1 MPFIVPNATDIGSL
15 FNSLDQAEPDSL
27 DFQILGDRSTGVL
40 TGCAVSAQT
49 VSDTTVSVAEGVVAL
64 KGTVYNISYLSAH
77 SLPSAP
83 SSSNLRF
90 DLIVARLVSGS
101 MVITSVTGP
110 ESGTNPTYPPTPSR
124 LATTI
129 GVNTSTY
136 INPDTDVV
144 LAAVYRNGASNVTSN
159 HLVDKRVN
167 VPSTTSLRGDL
178 VPSNSIGSN
187 GDLYYKNTVGPSA
200 SGIYVKRDGAWVELL
215 LQSNTGSVTP
225 IGSIIMW
232 PSSTAPDSTFW
243 KECNGQPLSKS
254 AYQTLWGLL
263 GSTYGTE
270 TSTDFYI
277 PDLRDRFIRGSTSVG
292 STGGASS
299 VTLGISNIPEHSHS
313 LSNHTHGIGAH
324 THGVNISGSGTSGSA
339 GSHNHQG
346 DGSANG
352 VVTRLA
358 SPAAP
363 GYLAGYSATADGLID
378 GLGAGAGYGM
388 QVSFSANTSSALDH
402 QHSIGLT
409 ISGNT
414 GGPTASPTDGPS
426 TTNTGTA
433 GSATPTAVSTIPP
446 FASMR
451 WFIRVL

>member
-64 KGTVYNISYLSAH
+64 KGTVYNISYLSAY

-178 VPSNSIGSN
+178 VPLNSIGSN
-187 GDLYYKNTVGPSA
+187 GDLYYKNTVGPSS

-243 KECNGQPLSKS
+243 KECNGQSLPKA
-254 AYQTLWGLL
+254 AYQTLWNLL
-263 GSTYGTE
+263 GNTYGTA
-270 TSTDFYI
+270 TTNDFFI
-277 PDLRDRFIRGSTSVG
+277 PNLQDKFVRGSTSVG
-292 STGGASS
+292 TTGGLAS
-299 VTLGISNIPEHSHS
+299 TPLTIDNIPSHDHS
-313 LSNHTHGIGAH
+313 LVGHTHGIGTH
-324 THGVNISGSGTSGSA
+324 THGVNISGSGTSGPA
-339 GSHNHQG
+339 GTHNHQG
-346 DGSANG
+346 DSSANN
-352 VVTRLA
+352 VVTRLG
-358 SPAAP
+358 SPVAA
-363 GYLAGYSATADGLID
+363 GYLAGYSATSDGIID
-378 GLGAGAGYGM
+378 GLGAGAAFGM
-388 QVSFSANTSSALDH
+388 QVSYSANTSSAPNH
-402 QHSIGLT
+402 EHSIALT
-409 ISGNT
+409 ITGNT
-414 GGPTASPTDGPS
+414 GEPTNVNTLGPND
-426 TTNTGTA
+426 TNTGLK
-433 GSATPTAVSTIPP
+433 GSVTPTAVPTIPP
-446 FASMR
+446 YASMR